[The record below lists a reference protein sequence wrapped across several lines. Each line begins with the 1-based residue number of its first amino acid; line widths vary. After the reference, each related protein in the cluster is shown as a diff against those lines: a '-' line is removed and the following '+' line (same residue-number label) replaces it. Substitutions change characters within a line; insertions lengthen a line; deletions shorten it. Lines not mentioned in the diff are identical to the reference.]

1 MLDTDQYQ
9 DTIDA
14 RRTCRRCQRPVRSL
28 EDGECADDCSQPG
41 QVDMARQAEAIRRL
55 HLSTARMLQ
64 RTGHAEEAQYH
75 YTEAERGR

>member
-14 RRTCRRCQRPVRSL
+14 RRTCKRCQRQVRNM

-55 HLSTARMLQ
+55 HLSVAKGLVRD
-64 RTGHAEEAQYH
+64 GYAEEAQYH
-75 YTEAERGR
+75 FTEAERGR

>member
-1 MLDTDQYQ
+1 VIDTDLYQ

-14 RRTCRRCQRPVRSL
+14 RRTCKRCQRQTRSL

-41 QVDMARQAEAIRRL
+41 QVDLTRQAEAIRRL
-55 HLSTARMLQ
+55 HLSTARMLS

-75 YTEAERGR
+75 FTEAERGR

>member
-1 MLDTDQYQ
+1 M
-9 DTIDA
+9 
-14 RRTCRRCQRPVRSL
+14 

-64 RTGHAEEAQYH
+64 RTGYAEEAQYH
-75 YTEAERGR
+75 YTEAERR